1 MELEEPTH
9 GALCSHAA
17 RQGEADPWGSLPA
30 CGLAEWPT
38 PGDGLLPGGPAL
50 ESIRSL
56 FQGFVCQR
64 VIG

>member
-38 PGDGLLPGGPAL
+38 PGGSLLLGGPAL

-56 FQGFVCQR
+56 F
-64 VIG
+64 